1 MTNTKERGRRVPNV
15 RTFVDTRTAGA
26 SSSSTGRA
34 DARRTRGRARG
45 AVIRASSR
53 VESSRVRPSTVG
65 RAVGRSDRSRLDA
78 TTTRCDSTA
87 RDSDGDAREGQSRAS
102 IRTTPSRTVARYGL
116 PERLDRLDRSTR
128 ARASSS
134 RAATRCAR
142 CARAHTRR
150 CSSGWCG
157 VSPRTAHPSFSGF
170 RVEGRASRVGAPLE
184 RATRRSCVNR
194 ARRSVDS

>member
-1 MTNTKERGRRVPNV
+1 MSELLWTPRPSGRVARKRP
-15 RTFVDTRTAGA
+15 TD
-26 SSSSTGRA
+26 STGRVYV
-34 DARRTRGRARG
+34 RTRGRARG
-45 AVIRASSR
+45 AVIRASKR
-53 VESSRVRPSTVG
+53 VESSRNRPSTVG
-65 RAVGRSDRSRLDA
+65 RAVGRSCA
-78 TTTRCDSTA
+78 TGRDVTRCDSTA

-102 IRTTPSRTVARYGL
+102 IRTTPSRTVGRRGL
-116 PERLDRLDRSTR
+116 CERLDRLDRSID

-142 CARAHTRR
+142 CARPHTRR

-170 RVEGRASRVGAPLE
+170 RVDGRASRVGAALE